1 LRAVRAL
8 LAADIILVDELV
20 SPDIVDFAR
29 REAKKMLVGGTG
41 KGSACEQDEIN
52 KVMVVLAKAGR
63 RVVRLTRGE
72 GATLSRDSA
81 AIAACRAAGIAV
93 EIVLVSARPKP
104 RLRASCVALFLK
116 RLFPFTADRRQRHQE
131 PERE

>member
-1 LRAVRAL
+1 MRAVRAL

-63 RVVRLTRGE
+63 RARSIQLSHPLEVAGDIYRRL
-72 GATLSRDSA
+72 AM
-81 AIAACRAAGIAV
+81 
-93 EIVLVSARPKP
+93 
-104 RLRASCVALFLK
+104 ASL
-116 RLFPFTADRRQRHQE
+116 
-131 PERE
+131 